1 MNRDR
6 SAVFY
11 RQAGDDLPVIARAK
25 GVYLWE
31 AGGHR
36 VLDLASGISTTASIG
51 QGRPEIAAAMAAQAE
66 RLAFIHNSWVTNE
79 RQEELALRYAELA
92 PDGVNHVMFTS
103 GGSEANELSLR
114 LARQYHLARGE
125 PQRWKVISVAPSYH
139 GATMGALSMTGRWDI
154 NAEYEPYTFP
164 AHRIS
169 PPVLYRGSLRDLEPK
184 EAGLRA
190 ADHLAD
196 AIEAAG
202 PDTVAAFIGEPI
214 SPSAGMVVPDQVYWQ
229 RIREICDHH
238 GVLLIAD
245 EVVTGAGRTGY
256 FTAME
261 HFGVIADLSNLGKG
275 LTGGYA
281 PLAATLVADTVAE
294 TIRQAGRGISAVHT
308 YAGNP
313 IGCAVGAAV
322 LDVIESENLIQRSR
336 ELGVHAMTVLEE
348 HLGDLPW
355 VGGVRGLG
363 LLIGIEYVQSRE
375 GRERYPASADV
386 GRSLWDSMWDK
397 GFLLRTLRH
406 STALVGDAT
415 NFVPALTI
423 TEEQITSGVEA
434 LRDSLLA
441 VAPDWT

>member
-1 MNRDR
+1 VGQEK

-11 RQAGDDLPVIARAK
+11 RQTTHELPVIVRAD
-25 GVYLWE
+25 GCYLWD
-31 AGGHR
+31 GSGHK

-51 QGRPEIAAAMAAQAE
+51 QGRREIAAAMAAQAE
-66 RLAFIHNSWVTNE
+66 QLAFIHNSWVTNE
-79 RQEELALRYAELA
+79 RQEELARRYALLA
-92 PDGVNHVMFTS
+92 PEGVNQVMFTS

-114 LARQYHLARGE
+114 LARQYHLARDE
-125 PQRWKVISVAPSYH
+125 PQRYKVISVAPSYH

-154 NAEYEPYTFP
+154 NAEYEPYLFSGHRVP
-164 AHRIS
+164 A
-169 PPVLYRGSLRDLEPK
+169 PVLYRGSFQDLEPK

-190 ADHLAD
+190 ADTLAD

-214 SPSAGMVVPDQVYWQ
+214 SPSAGTVVPDQVYWQ
-229 RIREICDHH
+229 RIREICDHY

-245 EVVTGAGRTGY
+245 EVVTGAGRTGH
-256 FTAME
+256 FVAMD
-261 HFGVIADLSNLGKG
+261 HFGIIADLSNLGKG

-281 PLAATLVADTVAE
+281 PVAATLIRDTVAE
-294 TIRQAGRGISAVHT
+294 TIREAGRGVSTVHT

-313 IGCAVGAAV
+313 IGCAVAAAV

-336 ELGVHAMTVLEE
+336 ELGSHAMAMLEE
-348 HLGDLPW
+348 HIGDLPP
-355 VGGVRGLG
+355 VGAIRGLG

-375 GRERYPASADV
+375 GRERFPVSADV
-386 GRSLWDSMWDK
+386 GRSLWDAMWRK

-406 STALVGDAT
+406 STSLVGDST

-423 TEEQITSGVEA
+423 TEEQITSGVTA
-434 LRDSLLA
+434 LRDTLLE
-441 VAPDWT
+441 VAPGWM